1 MNYLLSIIAGILQG
15 LTEFLPI
22 SSSGHLLLFHD
33 VLGFDFS
40 DELLFDVML
49 HLGTLVAVV
58 VFFYHDLEKIIR
70 GFLSS
75 LVNWN
80 LRNNYNQR
88 VAWLVV
94 AGTMPAALAGYFF
107 EDFISTT
114 LRSPLIVGIMFIVIG
129 LLFFVFEHLAK
140 KQKDIQMMSVPDSL
154 IVGLAQILSL
164 VPGVSRSGI
173 TIIAGLSRRL
183 KREEAAKFSFLISAP
198 IIFGAALKKILE
210 LPVLNGAD
218 FLMLVLGGLSAALTG
233 YLTIKYLLK
242 YLANHSLNI
251 FAWYRLIIG
260 SLTLIWFFF
269 LA

>member
-1 MNYLLSIIAGILQG
+1 
-15 LTEFLPI
+15 
-22 SSSGHLLLFHD
+22 
-33 VLGFDFS
+33 
-40 DELLFDVML
+40 
-49 HLGTLVAVV
+49 
-58 VFFYHDLEKIIR
+58 
-70 GFLSS
+70 
-75 LVNWN
+75 
-80 LRNNYNQR
+80 
-88 VAWLVV
+88 
-94 AGTMPAALAGYFF
+94 
-107 EDFISTT
+107 
-114 LRSPLIVGIMFIVIG
+114 
-129 LLFFVFEHLAK
+129 
-140 KQKDIQMMSVPDSL
+140 MSVPDSL

>member
-1 MNYLLSIIAGILQG
+1 MNYLLSIIAGLIQG

-183 KREEAAKFSFLISAP
+183 KREEAAKL
-198 IIFGAALKKILE
+198 
-210 LPVLNGAD
+210 
-218 FLMLVLGGLSAALTG
+218 
-233 YLTIKYLLK
+233 
-242 YLANHSLNI
+242 
-251 FAWYRLIIG
+251 
-260 SLTLIWFFF
+260 
-269 LA
+269 